1 MTRFITVLLCLTT
14 LSGFGQIDAET
25 QRQFEI
31 WMNTK
36 DDWANL
42 AYYQKENCEL
52 PQPSKNEH
60 RVVFMGNS
68 ITEGWTGHSPE
79 FFHGKPYINRGI
91 GGQTTPQMLIRFKQ
105 DVVNLQPEIVVIL
118 AGTNDLAGNTGTST
132 NQMIIDN
139 ISSMAE
145 IAKANG
151 IKVILSSILPVYDY
165 PWRPG
170 LFPSQRII
178 EINEW
183 MQSYCKANDHIY
195 LDYFSAM
202 VDERNGLPKKYAN
215 DGVHPTKEGYSVME
229 QLVEQ
234 AIAKAQEK

>member
-1 MTRFITVLLCLTT
+1 MTRFITILLCLTT
-14 LSGFGQIDAET
+14 VSGFGQIDPET
-25 QRQFEI
+25 KRQFEN
-31 WMNTK
+31 WMDTK

-52 PQPSKNEH
+52 PQPSENEH

-79 FFHGKPYINRGI
+79 FFQGKPYINRGI

-105 DVVNLQPEIVVIL
+105 DVVDLRPEIVVIL

-145 IAKANG
+145 IATANG

-178 EINEW
+178 EINKW

-202 VDERNGLPKKYAN
+202 VDERNGLPKKYAA

-234 AIAKAQEK
+234 AISKAQEK